1 MENDKTNPD
10 TFHQLLFEKVEDIS
24 RLLQIKKED
33 YPLKEKWL
41 DISKT
46 CEVLKISKRT
56 LQSYRDNGI
65 IGFSQIQGK
74 IYFKASDIED
84 HLKTH
89 YKKAFNK

>member
-1 MENDKTNPD
+1 MENDKTKPD
-10 TFHQLLFEKVEDIS
+10 TFHQLLFEKVEVIS
-24 RLLQIKKED
+24 RLLQIKQED